1 MSVYLGEKG
10 MTSTNA
16 NYLANLAKEISKKD
30 ETKLRKVSFVNSS
43 VELINGSRK
52 TLNSGWTNIA
62 ELEVCLNRISN
73 MNAFCAWVREAI
85 KAKENALKTIENLSL
100 NGFCKLKNIEL
111 PEEPEV
117 TLLTEQDIINKMD
130 IKERNR
136 YLELEAFAATFGKY
150 IHPDGTISRA
160 REDAFYREEAPN
172 EVDGTGRDMVI
183 YNYSPSVSTLELDKV
198 FISLQNKY
206 REYEKQ
212 LNAIKFDIKEK
223 VNAQNMLLVQEHNKE
238 LDAYHQKM
246 QSIRN
251 ALKLYVTKGREEIAN
266 LKIVI
271 PEKLQSTYEYLNS
284 LGK

>member
-73 MNAFCAWVREAI
+73 MNAFCAQVREAI

-198 FISLQNKY
+198 FVSLQNKY

-223 VNAQNMLLVQEHNKE
+223 LNTQNMLLVQEHNKE

-251 ALKLYVTKGREEIAN
+251 DLKLYVTKGREEIAN

>member
-160 REDAFYREEAPN
+160 REDAFHREEAPN
-172 EVDGTGRDMVI
+172 EVSGTGRDMVI

-198 FISLQNKY
+198 FVSLQNKY

-223 VNAQNMLLVQEHNKE
+223 LNTQNMLLLQEHRKE
-238 LDAYHQKM
+238 LEAYQQKI

-251 ALKLYVTKGREEIAN
+251 DLKLYVTKGREEIAN